1 MALHPS
7 YKAEFK
13 TRESR
18 ICQMVMTVD
27 QQPQAETL
35 AQGRV
40 TVWAGEIS
48 VAASERG
55 VCDVF
60 LPRWVEDR
68 VSFQQATGEITI
80 TEQGGSA
87 ATAHLRQALEELA
100 EYFAGARH
108 RFTAALDPIGAAFYQ
123 RVWTEV
129 ARVPYGETRSYG
141 EIATTVGAPHAS
153 RAVGTA
159 NATNP
164 LAPFIP
170 CHRIVGSDGR
180 LTGYGP
186 GLPLKFRLLRMEGAL
201 PDGPDD
207 YDAWVERVAAHAPGE
222 PLYLGV
228 RRAKVYCRPS
238 CERARAASDF
248 PARFFTT
255 PLEAELAGFAPCPR
269 CHPAAA

>member
-1 MALHPS
+1 M
-7 YKAEFK
+7 
-13 TRESR
+13 
-18 ICQMVMTVD
+18 MTVD
-27 QQPQAETL
+27 QQPQTSTL
-35 AQGRV
+35 AEGRV
-40 TVWAGEIS
+40 IVWAGEIS
-48 VAASERG
+48 VAASEYG
-55 VCDVF
+55 VRDVS

-68 VSFQQATGEITI
+68 DPSRNASGEITI
-80 TEQGGSA
+80 TEQGSPA

-100 EYFAGARH
+100 EYFAGAR
-108 RFTAALDPIGAAFYQ
+108 RDFTAALDPIGAAFYQ

-141 EIATTVGAPHAS
+141 EIAAVVGAPQAS

-164 LAPFIP
+164 LAPFIS

-207 YDAWVERVAAHAPGE
+207 YDAWVDSVAARAPGE

-228 RRAKVYCRPS
+228 RRAKVYCLPS
-238 CERARAASDF
+238 CERARAASDL
-248 PARFFTT
+248 PARFFTS
-255 PLEAELAGFAPCPR
+255 PLEAELAGFAPCSR
-269 CHPAAA
+269 CHSAA

>member
-1 MALHPS
+1 
-7 YKAEFK
+7 
-13 TRESR
+13 
-18 ICQMVMTVD
+18 MVMTVD
-27 QQPQAETL
+27 QQPQTAALAE
-35 AQGRV
+35 GRV

-48 VAASERG
+48 VTASERG
-55 VCDVF
+55 VRDVS
-60 LPRWVEDR
+60 LPRWVEGHEF
-68 VSFQQATGEITI
+68 SAQTTGEITI
-80 TEQGGSA
+80 EREEDLV
-87 ATAHLRQALEELA
+87 ATAYLRLAVAMAHLRQALEELA
-100 EYFAGARH
+100 EYFAGER
-108 RFTAALDPIGAAFYQ
+108 RDFTVTLDPVGAEFYQ
-123 RVWTEV
+123 RVWVEV

-141 EIATTVGAPHAS
+141 EIAAIVGAPQAS

-207 YDAWVERVAAHAPGE
+207 YDAWVDRVAARAPGE

-228 RRAKVYCRPS
+228 RRAKVYCLPS
-238 CERARAASDF
+238 CERARAASDL
-248 PARFFTT
+248 PGRFFTS

-269 CHPAAA
+269 CQPA

>member
-1 MALHPS
+1 
-7 YKAEFK
+7 
-13 TRESR
+13 
-18 ICQMVMTVD
+18 MVMTID
-27 QQPQAETL
+27 KQSRTAALAEGSVL
-35 AQGRV
+35 
-40 TVWAGEIS
+40 VWAGEIS

-55 VCDVF
+55 VRDVN
-60 LPRWVEDR
+60 LPRWIKGRDPSSK
-68 VSFQQATGEITI
+68 VSGEISI
-80 TEQGGSA
+80 TEQGTPA

-100 EYFAGARH
+100 EYFANAR
-108 RFTAALDPIGAAFYQ
+108 RDFTAPLDPVGAAFYQ
-123 RVWTEV
+123 RVWVEV

-141 EIATTVGAPHAS
+141 EIAAIVGAPGAS

-186 GLPLKFRLLRMEGAL
+186 GLPLKFRLLRMEDAL

-207 YDAWVERVAAHAPGE
+207 YDAWVERVAARLPSE

-228 RRAKVYCRPS
+228 RRAKVYCLPS
-238 CERARAASDF
+238 CERARAASDL
-248 PARFFTT
+248 PGRIFTS
-255 PLEAELAGFAPCPR
+255 PLEAEQAGFAPCSR
-269 CHPAAA
+269 CHPSVL

>member
-1 MALHPS
+1 
-7 YKAEFK
+7 
-13 TRESR
+13 
-18 ICQMVMTVD
+18 MVIAVD
-27 QQPQAETL
+27 QQPHTAALAE
-35 AQGRV
+35 GVV

-55 VCDVF
+55 VRDVS
-60 LPRWVEDR
+60 LPRWVEERDPSR
-68 VSFQQATGEITI
+68 SASGEITI
-80 TEQGGSA
+80 TEQGGPA

-100 EYFAGARH
+100 EYFAGTR
-108 RFTAALDPIGAAFYQ
+108 RDFTVALDPIGAAFYQ
-123 RVWTEV
+123 RVWAEV
-129 ARVPYGETRSYG
+129 ARVPYGETRAYG
-141 EIATTVGAPHAS
+141 EIASIVGAPQAS

-164 LAPFIP
+164 LAPLIP

-207 YDAWVERVAAHAPGE
+207 YDAWIDRVAVRAPGE

-228 RRAKVYCRPS
+228 RRAKVYCLPS
-238 CERARAASDF
+238 CERARAASDL
-248 PARFFTT
+248 PGRFFAS
-255 PLEAELAGFAPCPR
+255 PLEAELAGFAPCSR
-269 CHPAAA
+269 CYPAEA